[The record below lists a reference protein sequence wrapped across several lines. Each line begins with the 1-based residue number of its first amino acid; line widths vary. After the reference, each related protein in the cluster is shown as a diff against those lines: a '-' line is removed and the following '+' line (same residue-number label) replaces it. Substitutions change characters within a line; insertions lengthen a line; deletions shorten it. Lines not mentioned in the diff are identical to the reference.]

1 VHAIGGA
8 DLVVDLALIMLV
20 AAITTVLFQR
30 LRQPVVL
37 GYLLAGVIVGPHLP
51 VPLFT
56 DENVARHLSELG
68 VILLMYGLGLELS
81 LGKLIQV
88 APTAGVVAVIECSL
102 QLWAGYALGRA
113 FGGTAIESLFVG
125 AMVAISST
133 TIIVKTFAEQRIG
146 GRFADLVFGVLVVED
161 LVAILLLAILTAI
174 GSGARLSPHALAVT
188 VARLVIFLL
197 ATLAF
202 GMLIVPRAVRA
213 ILRLE
218 RPETTVV
225 SVVGICFGFALLA
238 RSFGYSVA
246 LGAFLGG
253 ALVGESG
260 EGHHIAE
267 LIAPVR
273 DVFAAIFFVS
283 VGMLIDPRV
292 IVAHWG
298 MILAMM
304 AVVIVGKVVGVSVGA
319 FLTGNGVPTS
329 VRAGMTFAQIG
340 ELSFIIAAL
349 GVSLGAVRPFLYPEA
364 VSVSALTALTTP
376 WLIRVAG
383 PLAASLDR
391 RLPRAVQTYAALYGS
406 WIDRL
411 REVRQQR
418 TQWARIRGLVLRLL
432 ADVCGIAAV
441 TIGLSLSAPAVY
453 RMAARLRGAAHL
465 GWTST
470 PLAARAVLIAAG
482 VLLAAPFGV
491 GAVRVARA
499 LGLRLAR
506 EALPAGQSVDLA
518 AAPRRALVVT
528 VQIAILL
535 AAGIPLLAVTQPFV
549 RSAAGPVILGVLLA
563 ALVVPLWRSAT
574 NLQEHVRAGAQLIVE
589 ELAAQGRRGHERAVR
604 PAAVDRVLAGIGGAT
619 PVHLLAGSPAV
630 GRTLKQLALRGR
642 TSAAVVAIDRGAA
655 GLVFPTGDE
664 PLAEG
669 DVLVLTGSREAVQA
683 AQALLAPEKS
693 P

>member
-1 VHAIGGA
+1 VHALTDA

-20 AAITTVLFQR
+20 AAVTTVLFQR

-37 GYLLAGVIVGPHLP
+37 GYLLAGVIVGPHFP
-51 VPLFT
+51 VPLFA

-68 VILLMYGLGLELS
+68 VILLMFSLGLELS
-81 LGKLIQV
+81 LGKLIEV
-88 APTAGVVAVIECSL
+88 APTAGVVAAIECSL

-113 FGGTAIESLFVG
+113 LGGTSVESLFVG
-125 AMVAISST
+125 AMLAISST
-133 TIIVKTFAEQRIG
+133 TIIAKAFAEQRIR

-161 LVAILLLAILTAI
+161 LVAILLLAVLTAI

-202 GMLIVPRAVRA
+202 GMLIVPRTVRA
-213 ILRLE
+213 ILRLH
-218 RPETTVV
+218 RAETTVV
-225 SVVGICFGFALLA
+225 AVTGICFGFALLA

-253 ALVGESG
+253 ALVAESG
-260 EGHHIAE
+260 EGHHVAE

-283 VGMLIDPRV
+283 VGMLIDPKV

-298 MILAMM
+298 MILALM
-304 AVVIVGKVVGVSVGA
+304 AVVVVGKVVGVSVGA

-329 VRAGMTFAQIG
+329 VRAGMSFAQIG

-349 GVSLGAVRPFLYPEA
+349 GVSLGVMRPFLYPAA

-376 WLIRVAG
+376 WLIRAAG
-383 PLAASLDR
+383 PVAASLDR

-418 TQWARIRGLVLRLL
+418 GRWARIRGLVLRLL
-432 ADVCGIAAV
+432 ADVCGIAGV
-441 TIGLSLSAPAVY
+441 TIGASLSAPAVD
-453 RMAARLRGAAHL
+453 RAAARL
-465 GWTST
+465 GWSLT
-470 PLAARAVLIAAG
+470 PMVARAVLIVAG
-482 VLLAAPFGV
+482 VLLAAPFGI

-506 EALPAGQSVDLA
+506 EALPANQSVDLS

-528 VQIAILL
+528 IQIAILL

-549 RSAAGPVILGVLLA
+549 RSAAGPALLVVLLA

-589 ELAAQGRRGHERAVR
+589 ELAAQGRRGHQPETRA
-604 PAAVDRVLAGIGGAT
+604 PAVDRVLAGIGGAT
-619 PVHLLAGSPAV
+619 PVRLATGSPAI

-655 GLVFPTGDE
+655 GLIFPTGDE

-683 AQALLAPEKS
+683 AAGMLAAENS
-693 P
+693 L